1 MTIASH
7 VARGRARHL
16 RLMLDEVSIV
26 RPGSS
31 AWNESTGIYTPGS
44 TTPIYTGAVRLVAWR
59 GNEEK
64 AAEAEVA
71 VIRYRLALPADGSLP
86 ALARRDVATV
96 TASLDSALVGVV
108 LVLTEPELA
117 TTSSALRWVAEIV
130 A

>member
-1 MTIASH
+1 VTIASI

-16 RLMLDEVSIV
+16 KLMLDTVSIV
-26 RPGSS
+26 RPGVAPFSDT
-31 AWNESTGIYTPGS
+31 TGNYTPTS
-44 TTPIYTGAVRLVAWR
+44 TPIYTGPVRMVAWR
-59 GNEEK
+59 GNEEH

-71 VIRYRLALPADGSLP
+71 VIRYRLALPADGTLP
-86 ALARRDVATV
+86 ALQRRDVATV
-96 TASLDSALVGVV
+96 TASLDTALVGAV

>member
-1 MTIASH
+1 MTIASI
-7 VARGRARHL
+7 VARGRARHM
-16 RLMLDEVSIV
+16 RLMLDTVSIV
-26 RPGSS
+26 RPG
-31 AWNESTGIYTPGS
+31 APVWNEATGDYVPNSTPV
-44 TTPIYTGAVRLVAWR
+44 YTGPVRMVAWR
-59 GNEEK
+59 GNEEH

-96 TASLDSALVGVV
+96 TASLDTALIGVV

>member
-1 MTIASH
+1 MFI
-7 VARGRARHL
+7 ARGRQAHQL
-16 RLMLDEVSIV
+16 LMLDEVSIV
-26 RPGSS
+26 RPGQPV
-31 AWNESTGIYTPGS
+31 WNEATGTY
-44 TTPIYTGAVRLVAWR
+44 TTPAATSIYTGPVRMVAWR
-59 GNEEK
+59 GNEEH

-71 VIRYRLALPADGSLP
+71 VIRYRLSLPADGSLP

-96 TASLDSALVGVV
+96 TASLDSALIGVV

>member
-1 MTIASH
+1 MTIASI

-16 RLMLDEVSIV
+16 RLMLDTVSIV
-26 RPGSS
+26 RPGAP
-31 AWNESTGIYTPGS
+31 AWNETTGDYTPS
-44 TTPIYTGAVRLVAWR
+44 STPIYTGPMRCVAWR
-59 GNEEK
+59 GNEEH

-86 ALARRDVATV
+86 ALARRDVATI

-117 TTSSALRWVAEIV
+117 TTSSALRWVAERV
-130 A
+130 T

>member
-1 MTIASH
+1 MTIAAI

-16 RLMLDEVSIV
+16 RIMQDTVSIV
-26 RPGSS
+26 RPG
-31 AWNESTGIYTPGS
+31 ATVWNEATGLYTPNS
-44 TTPIYTGAVRLVAWR
+44 TPIYTGPVRMVAWR
-59 GNEEK
+59 GNEEH